1 MQPIKSNN
9 RCGCEQCSGYESLR
23 GTYKKGNHVA
33 VGLPWSQSQVGF
45 GFWTMDEYFD
55 SVKKAPNSQKCQAYT
70 PLQHQSPCQLFNCLE
85 HFLETQ
91 MYIKRNLINFPQLV
105 RPPKIKQF
113 FFNPPSHILS
123 ILWWSNVT
131 ILNLPFDKFID
142 NSESLQLPSIQKY
155 DFPSSIAIVC
165 IDLPCLYPYQRADWI
180 PRGSRRDR
188 CGSQSRTAPNPCA
201 PRCCDRCDRCDRST
215 APTHRWGSI
224 CSSPFS
230 HGHVGSQDMARPK
243 RYGNTVVGL
252 LISIN
257 ENRTGHVQFASCVCT
272 HPIIV

>member
-33 VGLPWSQSQVGF
+33 VGLPWSKSQVGF

-55 SVKKAPNSQKCQAYT
+55 SVFSHPT
-70 PLQHQSPCQLFNCLE
+70 PRSVKLTHLFNIKALVNSLTVYNIFWKPRCI
-85 HFLETQ
+85 
-91 MYIKRNLINFPQLV
+91 YIKRNLINFPQLV

-142 NSESLQLPSIQKY
+142 NSQSLQLPSIQK
-155 DFPSSIAIVC
+155 
-165 IDLPCLYPYQRADWI
+165 
-180 PRGSRRDR
+180 
-188 CGSQSRTAPNPCA
+188 
-201 PRCCDRCDRCDRST
+201 
-215 APTHRWGSI
+215 
-224 CSSPFS
+224 
-230 HGHVGSQDMARPK
+230 
-243 RYGNTVVGL
+243 
-252 LISIN
+252 
-257 ENRTGHVQFASCVCT
+257 
-272 HPIIV
+272 